1 MYGLLSKLLFRS
13 DRSSEGGIS
22 MNAHYA
28 CNSPIHGISRRQFLA
43 GSAVAGASM
52 LGFKDMLT
60 PTAANELRR
69 QDKRVLVI
77 FLAGGVSQFESWDPK
92 PGTTTGGPFQ
102 AIPTS
107 VPGTHI
113 SELLPH
119 TARQAH
125 QLAIVRSVNVGT
137 DDHGQGAYYM
147 QTGRRQSPAERF
159 PHLGSALAKLL
170 GNEDSPLPGYIH
182 VSPRGESGFNRNDS
196 AFLGP
201 RYASVT
207 LADGN
212 PPANLLRPATLTEL
226 ADQERNDLRDRLNNR
241 FAQTR
246 RSADTE
252 AYTNSYA
259 QAMQV
264 MQRRNLFDLGQEPG
278 YLRDR
283 YGHHEFGRHCLL
295 ARRMLEAGVTF
306 TKVTHSN
313 YDTHHENFD
322 FHIEQ
327 LGEFDK
333 TFATLLDDLDQRG
346 MLARTLVVVMSEFG
360 RTPTVNRN
368 YGRDHWGR
376 SFSIA
381 MAGCGIRGGAVIG
394 RTNETGTAIADR
406 QVTGGHL
413 FHTYF
418 RALGLNPTRNH
429 HHEGRPI
436 PMADPAAAA
445 ISEVLA

>member
-1 MYGLLSKLLFRS
+1 
-13 DRSSEGGIS
+13 

-28 CNSPIHGISRRQFLA
+28 CNSPAHAFSRRQFLA
-43 GSAVAGASM
+43 GATVGAASI

-60 PTAANELRR
+60 HANADEIRR

-77 FLAGGVSQFESWDPK
+77 FLSGGVSQLETWDPK
-92 PGTTTGGPFQ
+92 PGTNTGGPFQ
-102 AIPTS
+102 AIRTT

-113 SELLPH
+113 SELLPF
-119 TARQAH
+119 TASQAH
-125 QLAIVRSVNVGT
+125 RLAIIRGINT
-137 DDHGQGAYYM
+137 AEDEHGRGAYIM
-147 QTGRRQSPAERF
+147 QTGRRTNPAERY
-159 PHLGSALAKLL
+159 PHLGSVVAKLL
-170 GNEDSPLPGYIH
+170 GREDNPLPGYIH
-182 VSPRGESGFNRNDS
+182 VAPRGESGFNRNDA

-207 LADGN
+207 LGDGQ
-212 PPANLLRPATLTEL
+212 PPANLLRPPTLTEI

-241 FAQTR
+241 FAETR
-246 RSADTE
+246 RSAETE
-252 AYTNSYA
+252 AYANSYG

-264 MQRRNLFDLGQEPG
+264 MQRRNLFDLSQESMQV
-278 YLRDR
+278 RER
-283 YGHHEFGRHCLL
+283 YGTHEFGRHCLL
-295 ARRMLEAGVTF
+295 ARRLLEAGVTF

-333 TFATLLDDLDQRG
+333 TFATLLEDLDQRG
-346 MLARTLVVVMSEFG
+346 MLERTLVIVMSEFG
-360 RTPTVNRN
+360 RTPTINRN
-368 YGRDHWGR
+368 FGRDHWSR
-376 SFSIA
+376 AWSIA
-381 MAGCGIRGGAVIG
+381 MAGCGVRGGACIG
-394 RTNETGTAIADR
+394 RTNDNGTLVTER
-406 QVTGGHL
+406 QVHGGHL

-436 PMADPAAAA
+436 PMADPTGSA

>member
-1 MYGLLSKLLFRS
+1 
-13 DRSSEGGIS
+13 

-28 CNSPIHGISRRQFLA
+28 CNSPDHAISRRAFLA
-43 GSAVAGASM
+43 GTAAAAGTSV
-52 LGFKDMLT
+52 LGFKDMLA
-60 PTAANELRR
+60 PVHADEIRR

-92 PGTTTGGPFQ
+92 PGTNTGGPFQ

-107 VPGTHI
+107 VPGVHI

-119 TARQAH
+119 TARQMH
-125 QLAIVRSVNVGT
+125 NLALVRSINIAT
-137 DDHGQGAYYM
+137 DDHGAGAYIM
-147 QTGRRQSPAERF
+147 QTGRRQTPAERF
-159 PHLGSALAKLL
+159 PHLGSAVAKLL

-182 VSPRGESGFNRNDS
+182 VSPRGESGFNRNDA

-212 PPANLLRPATLTEL
+212 PPANLIRPATLTEL

-241 FAQTR
+241 FTQTR
-246 RSADTE
+246 RSAETE
-252 AYTNSYA
+252 AYTNSFGQA
-259 QAMQV
+259 QQV
-264 MQRRNLFDLGQEPG
+264 MQRRTLFDLSQEPMAF
-278 YLRDR
+278 RDR
-283 YGHHEFGRHCLL
+283 YGNHEFGRHCLL
-295 ARRMLEAGVTF
+295 ARRLLEAGVSF
-306 TKVTHSN
+306 VKVTHSN

-333 TFATLLDDLDQRG
+333 TFATLLDDLEQRG
-346 MLARTLVVVMSEFG
+346 LLSKTLVVVMSEFG
-360 RTPTVNRN
+360 RTPNINRN

-376 SFSIA
+376 SFSVA
-381 MAGCGIRGGAVIG
+381 MGGCGIRGGAVIG
-394 RTNETGTAIADR
+394 RTNETGTAVADG
-406 QVTGGHL
+406 QVNGGHL

-436 PMADPAAAA
+436 PMADPAASA
-445 ISEVLA
+445 INEVLA

>member
-1 MYGLLSKLLFRS
+1 
-13 DRSSEGGIS
+13 

-28 CNSPIHGISRRQFLA
+28 CHSPVHAFSRRKFLTGTAA
-43 GSAVAGASM
+43 GAVAM

-60 PTAANELRR
+60 PANADEIRR
-69 QDKRVLVI
+69 QDKRVLVV
-77 FLAGGVSQFESWDPK
+77 FLAGGASQLETWDPK
-92 PGTTTGGPFQ
+92 PGTNTGGPFQ

-107 VPGTHI
+107 VAGVHI
-113 SELLPH
+113 SELLPY
-119 TARQAH
+119 TAQQMHRM
-125 QLAIVRSVNVGT
+125 AIVRSLNT
-137 DDHGQGAYYM
+137 AEDDHGKGAYIM
-147 QTGRRQSPAERF
+147 QTGRRQTPAERF
-159 PHLGSALAKLL
+159 PHLGSSVAKLL

-182 VSPRGESGFNRNDS
+182 IAPRGESGFNRNDA

-207 LADGN
+207 LGDGQ

-226 ADQERNDLRDRLNNR
+226 ADQERNELRDRLNNR
-241 FAQTR
+241 FSQAR

-259 QAMQV
+259 QATQV
-264 MQRRNLFDLGQEPG
+264 MQRRNLFDLSQEPMR
-278 YLRDR
+278 LRDR
-283 YGHHEFGRHCLL
+283 YGHHEFGRHMLL

-333 TFATLLDDLDQRG
+333 TFATLLDDLAQRG
-346 MLARTLVVVMSEFG
+346 MLERTLVIVMSEFG
-360 RTPTVNRN
+360 RTPTINRN
-368 YGRDHWGR
+368 FGRDHWSR
-376 SFSIA
+376 AWSIA
-381 MAGCGIRGGAVIG
+381 MAGCGVRGGACIG
-394 RTNETGTAIADR
+394 RTNDNGTAVTDR
-406 QVTGGHL
+406 QVNGGHL

-418 RALGLNPTRNH
+418 RALGLNSTRNH
-429 HHEGRPI
+429 HHDGRPI
-436 PMADPAAAA
+436 PIADPAAAA

>member
-1 MYGLLSKLLFRS
+1 
-13 DRSSEGGIS
+13 

-28 CNSPIHGISRRQFLA
+28 CNSPAHAFSRRQFLA
-43 GSAVAGASM
+43 GATVGGVSM

-60 PTAANELRR
+60 PANAGAIRR

-77 FLAGGVSQFESWDPK
+77 FLAGGVSQLETWDPK
-92 PGTTTGGPFQ
+92 PGANTGGPFQ
-102 AIPTS
+102 AIRTT

-113 SELLPH
+113 SELLPF
-119 TARQAH
+119 TANQAH
-125 QLAIVRSVNVGT
+125 RLAIIRGINT
-137 DDHGQGAYYM
+137 AEDEHGRGAYIM
-147 QTGRRQSPAERF
+147 QTGRRPNPAERY
-159 PHLGSALAKLL
+159 PHLGSVVAKLL
-170 GNEDSPLPGYIH
+170 GREDNPLPGYIH
-182 VSPRGESGFNRNDS
+182 VAPRGESGFNRNDS

-207 LADGN
+207 LGDGR
-212 PPANLLRPATLTEL
+212 PPANLLRPPTLTEL
-226 ADQERNDLRDRLNNR
+226 ADQERNELRDRLNNR

-264 MQRRNLFDLGQEPG
+264 MQRRNLFDLSQES
-278 YLRDR
+278 LQMRER
-283 YGHHEFGRHCLL
+283 YGTHEFGRHCLL
-295 ARRMLEAGVTF
+295 ARRLLEAGVTF

-333 TFATLLDDLDQRG
+333 TFATLLEDLDQRG
-346 MLARTLVVVMSEFG
+346 LLERTLVIVMSEFG
-360 RTPTVNRN
+360 RTPTINRN
-368 YGRDHWGR
+368 FGRDHWSR
-376 SFSIA
+376 AWSIA
-381 MAGCGIRGGAVIG
+381 LAGCGVRGGACIG
-394 RTNETGTAIADR
+394 RTNDNGTLVTDR
-406 QVTGGHL
+406 QVHGGHL

-436 PMADPAAAA
+436 PMADPTAAA
-445 ISEVLA
+445 ISDALA